1 MNPTLEKISLSLH
14 VLKKNFDADVKSLE
28 RYADKPDAKQS
39 YINERNQSLANTADA
54 IEIIETYVDI
64 SQLLYSYCAKLKNSI
79 SEDAELKQAII
90 KITLRDG
97 DPMGKTVLID

>member
-1 MNPTLEKISLSLH
+1 MNPMLEQISSSLH
-14 VLKKNFDADVKSLE
+14 LLKKNFDEDVKSLE
-28 RYADKPDAKQS
+28 RYAAKPDAKQS
-39 YINERNQSLANTADA
+39 YINERNHTLANIANA
-54 IEIIETYVDI
+54 IELIETYVDI